1 MSHSE
6 RDKHVDTLWHP
17 VKHSFGW
24 HMQTFQWVNFTAWGL
39 HCPVRVVD
47 LHHQITKKKHEIS
60 LPCSVIFTISHL
72 VTVHILFILSQHLSC
87 PYSIMFYQH
96 THTHTLFIDWFS
108 IHFVSCLNCPKKLN
122 CLRDDKHDHYYPYNV
137 GVIVCTQVLS
147 SVFFRAVV
155 HALTCVAFFHSK
167 VLTKVF
173 LFWFFLKVNLGLSCS
188 ATKEHC
194 ELARALS
201 HMTHEQA

>member
-47 LHHQITKKKHEIS
+47 LHHQITKKHEIS

-96 THTHTLFIDWFS
+96 THTHSVYRLIFYSFRFMFELSKKVELFERWQARSLLPLQRWCDCLHPSPVIRFFS
-108 IHFVSCLNCPKKLN
+108 CCCSCF
-122 CLRDDKHDHYYPYNV
+122 D
-137 GVIVCTQVLS
+137 VCGILS
-147 SVFFRAVV
+147 F
-155 HALTCVAFFHSK
+155 K